1 MKKHPIVYM
10 FFSFIMI
17 LTFFD
22 IVKKDNSFSELENR
36 NLARKPIF
44 SISSFLEGKYRD
56 KYEEYINDNF
66 IFRNQW
72 INLKS
77 ISEYTLGKLENNNII
92 YGKENYMF
100 EKNIS
105 YDKERFKNNIDSINK
120 FIDIYE
126 GKVTTMIVPN
136 SYTIYE
142 EYIPWGIKLLNQEN
156 LINEVYKAN
165 DKDRNIDLVSLFK
178 KNKEEYIYYKTDHH
192 WTSYG
197 AYLAYK
203 AYIESLGEKPID
215 LNSLK
220 KNEANG
226 FYGTYFSK
234 AKLFSA
240 ESDILTYYDIDNI
253 TMNIQ
258 RKIFESLYDYDKLK
272 TRDKYSVFIRGN
284 NGLTII
290 ENKNI
295 KLGKKLLIFKD
306 SFANSMIP
314 FLSQNFQEIHVVDLR
329 SFSWKVSEYMKN
341 TNFDEIL
348 ILYNMENFLRD
359 INITRIKYLY
369 LSKNFPY
376 YIIWKIF

>member
-1 MKKHPIVYM
+1 
-10 FFSFIMI
+10 
-17 LTFFD
+17 
-22 IVKKDNSFSELENR
+22 
-36 NLARKPIF
+36 
-44 SISSFLEGKYRD
+44 
-56 KYEEYINDNF
+56 
-66 IFRNQW
+66 
-72 INLKS
+72 
-77 ISEYTLGKLENNNII
+77 
-92 YGKENYMF
+92 
-100 EKNIS
+100 
-105 YDKERFKNNIDSINK
+105 
-120 FIDIYE
+120 
-126 GKVTTMIVPN
+126 MIVPN

-165 DKDRNIDLVSLFK
+165 SKDRNIDLVSLFK

-220 KNEANG
+220 KNEAAG

-258 RKIFESLYDYDKLK
+258 GEIFESLYDYDKLN
-272 TRDKYSVFIRGN
+272 TRDKYSVFIKGN

-341 TNFDEIL
+341 TNFNEIL
-348 ILYNMENFLRD
+348 ILYNMESFLRD
-359 INITRIKYLY
+359 ISITRIKY
-369 LSKNFPY
+369 
-376 YIIWKIF
+376 

>member
-1 MKKHPIVYM
+1 
-10 FFSFIMI
+10 
-17 LTFFD
+17 
-22 IVKKDNSFSELENR
+22 
-36 NLARKPIF
+36 
-44 SISSFLEGKYRD
+44 
-56 KYEEYINDNF
+56 
-66 IFRNQW
+66 
-72 INLKS
+72 
-77 ISEYTLGKLENNNII
+77 
-92 YGKENYMF
+92 
-100 EKNIS
+100 
-105 YDKERFKNNIDSINK
+105 
-120 FIDIYE
+120 
-126 GKVTTMIVPN
+126 MIVPN

-142 EYIPWGIKLLNQEN
+142 EYIPWGIKLLNQEK
-156 LINEVYKAN
+156 LINEVYRAN

-220 KNEANG
+220 KNEATG

-258 RKIFESLYDYDKLK
+258 GGIFESLYDYDKLN
-272 TRDKYSVFIRGN
+272 TRDKYSVFIKGN

-359 INITRIKYLY
+359 INITRIKY
-369 LSKNFPY
+369 
-376 YIIWKIF
+376 

>member
-120 FIDIYE
+120 F
-126 GKVTTMIVPN
+126 
-136 SYTIYE
+136 
-142 EYIPWGIKLLNQEN
+142 
-156 LINEVYKAN
+156 YKAN

-220 KNEANG
+220 KNEATG

-258 RKIFESLYDYDKLK
+258 GKIFESLYDYDKLK

-306 SFANSMIP
+306 SFANSIIP

-359 INITRIKYLY
+359 INITRIKY
-369 LSKNFPY
+369 
-376 YIIWKIF
+376 

>member
-1 MKKHPIVYM
+1 MIKYPISILVLTIIL
-10 FFSFIMI
+10 FITIIDISNKDKNFSNF
-17 LTFFD
+17 
-22 IVKKDNSFSELENR
+22 ENR
-36 NLARKPIF
+36 SLAQRPVFYFDDFLKGRF
-44 SISSFLEGKYRD
+44 SKD
-56 KYEEYINDNF
+56 YERYINDQF
-66 IFRNQW
+66 VFRDTW
-72 INLKS
+72 IDLKS
-77 ISEYTLGKLENNNII
+77 RSEYLLGKIENNNII

-156 LINEVYKAN
+156 LINEVYN
-165 DKDRNIDLVSLFK
+165 GNSKDRNIDLVSLFK

-220 KNEANG
+220 KNEVNG

-258 RKIFESLYDYDKLK
+258 GKIFESLYDYDKLNI
-272 TRDKYSVFIRGN
+272 RDKYSVFIRGN

-359 INITRIKYLY
+359 INITRIKY
-369 LSKNFPY
+369 
-376 YIIWKIF
+376 

>member
-44 SISSFLEGKYRD
+44 SISSFVEGKYRD

-258 RKIFESLYDYDKLK
+258 GKIFESLYDYDKLK

>member
-17 LTFFD
+17 ITFSD
-22 IVKKDNSFSELENR
+22 IVKKNNSFSELENR
-36 NLARKPIF
+36 SLARKPIF
-44 SISSFLEGKYRD
+44 SISSFVEGKYRD

-77 ISEYTLGKLENNNII
+77 INEYTLGKLENNNII

-142 EYIPWGIKLLNQEN
+142 EYIPWGINLLNQEN
-156 LINEVYKAN
+156 LINEVYRAN
-165 DKDRNIDLVSLFK
+165 SKDRNIDLVSLFK

-203 AYIESLGEKPID
+203 TYIENLGEKPIE

-220 KNEANG
+220 KNEVMG

-234 AKLFSA
+234 AKLFNA

-253 TMNIQ
+253 TLNIQ
-258 RKIFESLYDYDKLK
+258 GEIFESLYDYDKLN

-284 NGLTII
+284 NGLSII

-295 KLGKKLLIFKD
+295 KEEKRLLIFKD

-329 SFSWKVSEYMKN
+329 SFSEKISEHVKN

-359 INITRIKYLY
+359 VNITRIKY
-369 LSKNFPY
+369 
-376 YIIWKIF
+376 

>member
-1 MKKHPIVYM
+1 MKKHPIVYV

-22 IVKKDNSFSELENR
+22 IVKKNNTFSELENR

-44 SISSFLEGKYRD
+44 SISSFVEGKYRY

-126 GKVTTMIVPN
+126 GRVTTMIVPN

-142 EYIPWGIKLLNQEN
+142 EYVPWGIELLNQEK
-156 LINEVYKAN
+156 LIEEVYKGN
-165 DKDRNIDLVSLFK
+165 SKDRNIDLISLFK
-178 KNKEEYIYYKTDHH
+178 ENKEKYIYYKTDHH

-220 KNEANG
+220 KNEVKG

-234 AKLFSA
+234 AKSFNA
-240 ESDILTYYDIDNI
+240 KSDILTYYDVDNI

-258 RKIFESLYDYDKLK
+258 GEVFESLYDYDKLN

-290 ENKNI
+290 ENKSI
-295 KLGKKLLIFKD
+295 KEGKKLLIFKD

-314 FLSQNFQEIHVVDLR
+314 FLSRNFKEIHVVDLR
-329 SFSWKVSEYMKN
+329 SFSQKVSEYIKD
-341 TNFDEIL
+341 TNFNDVL

-359 INITRIKYLY
+359 INISRIKY
-369 LSKNFPY
+369 
-376 YIIWKIF
+376 

>member
-17 LTFFD
+17 ITFSD
-22 IVKKDNSFSELENR
+22 IVKKNNSFSELENR
-36 NLARKPIF
+36 SLARKHIF
-44 SISSFLEGKYRD
+44 SISSFVEGKYRD

-120 FIDIYE
+120 FIYIYE

-142 EYIPWGIKLLNQEN
+142 EYIPWGINLLNQEN
-156 LINEVYKAN
+156 LINEVYRAN
-165 DKDRNIDLVSLFK
+165 SKDRNIDLVSLFK

-203 AYIESLGEKPID
+203 TYIENLGEKPIE

-220 KNEANG
+220 KNEVMG
-226 FYGTYFSK
+226 FYGSYFSK
-234 AKLFSA
+234 AKLFNA

-253 TMNIQ
+253 TLNIQ
-258 RKIFESLYDYDKLK
+258 GEIFESLYDYDKLN

-284 NGLTII
+284 NGLSII

-295 KLGKKLLIFKD
+295 KEEKRLLIFKD

-329 SFSWKVSEYMKN
+329 SFSEKISEHVKN

-359 INITRIKYLY
+359 VNITRIKY
-369 LSKNFPY
+369 
-376 YIIWKIF
+376 

>member
-1 MKKHPIVYM
+1 
-10 FFSFIMI
+10 
-17 LTFFD
+17 
-22 IVKKDNSFSELENR
+22 
-36 NLARKPIF
+36 
-44 SISSFLEGKYRD
+44 
-56 KYEEYINDNF
+56 
-66 IFRNQW
+66 
-72 INLKS
+72 
-77 ISEYTLGKLENNNII
+77 
-92 YGKENYMF
+92 MF

-156 LINEVYKAN
+156 LINEVYN
-165 DKDRNIDLVSLFK
+165 GNSKDRNIDLVSLFK

-220 KNEANG
+220 KNEATG

-258 RKIFESLYDYDKLK
+258 GGIFESLYDYDKLK
-272 TRDKYSVFIRGN
+272 TRDKYSVFIKGN

-359 INITRIKYLY
+359 INITRIKY
-369 LSKNFPY
+369 
-376 YIIWKIF
+376 

>member
-22 IVKKDNSFSELENR
+22 IVKKNNSFSELENR

-44 SISSFLEGKYRD
+44 SISSFVEEKYRD

-66 IFRNQW
+66 IFRNHW

-92 YGKENYMF
+92 YGRENYMF

-120 FIDIYE
+120 FIDIYK

-136 SYTIYE
+136 SHTIYQ
-142 EYIPWGIKLLNQEN
+142 EYVPWGIELLNQEN
-156 LINEVYKAN
+156 LINEVYSAN
-165 DKDRNIDLVSLFK
+165 SKDRNIDLVSLFK
-178 KNKEEYIYYKTDHH
+178 ENKEEYIYYKTDHH

-203 AYIESLGEKPID
+203 TYIESLGEKPID
-215 LNSLK
+215 LNTLK
-220 KNEANG
+220 KNEVTG

-234 AKLFSA
+234 AKLFNA

-258 RKIFESLYDYDKLK
+258 GEIFESLYDYDKLK

-284 NGLTII
+284 NGLSII

-295 KLGKKLLIFKD
+295 KEGQKLLIFKD

-314 FLSQNFQEIHVVDLR
+314 FLSQNFREIHVVDLR
-329 SFSWKVSEYMKN
+329 SFSGKVSEYVKN
-341 TNFDEIL
+341 TNFNEIL
-348 ILYNMENFLRD
+348 ILYNMENFLGD
-359 INITRIKYLY
+359 IDITRIKY
-369 LSKNFPY
+369 
-376 YIIWKIF
+376 

>member
-1 MKKHPIVYM
+1 MC
-10 FFSFIMI
+10 FFFYNDFN
-17 LTFFD
+17 FFD
-22 IVKKDNSFSELENR
+22 IVKKNNSFSELENR

-44 SISSFLEGKYRD
+44 SISSFVEGKYRD
-56 KYEEYINDNF
+56 KYEDYINDNF

-126 GKVTTMIVPN
+126 GRVTTMIVPN

-142 EYIPWGIKLLNQEN
+142 EYVPWGIDLLNQEK
-156 LINEVYKAN
+156 LIEEVYKGN
-165 DKDRNIDLVSLFK
+165 SKDRNIDLISLFK
-178 KNKEEYIYYKTDHH
+178 NKEKYIYYKTDHH

-220 KNEANG
+220 RMRLRG
-226 FYGTYFSK
+226 FM
-234 AKLFSA
+234 
-240 ESDILTYYDIDNI
+240 E
-253 TMNIQ
+253 
-258 RKIFESLYDYDKLK
+258 
-272 TRDKYSVFIRGN
+272 
-284 NGLTII
+284 
-290 ENKNI
+290 
-295 KLGKKLLIFKD
+295 LIFQRL
-306 SFANSMIP
+306 N
-314 FLSQNFQEIHVVDLR
+314 LSRQ
-329 SFSWKVSEYMKN
+329 KV
-341 TNFDEIL
+341 
-348 ILYNMENFLRD
+348 
-359 INITRIKYLY
+359 
-369 LSKNFPY
+369 
-376 YIIWKIF
+376 IF

>member
-1 MKKHPIVYM
+1 MKKHPIVYV

-22 IVKKDNSFSELENR
+22 IVKKNNTFSELENR
-36 NLARKPIF
+36 SFARKPIF
-44 SISSFLEGKYRD
+44 SISSFVEGKYRD

-92 YGKENYMF
+92 YGKKNYMF

-126 GKVTTMIVPN
+126 GRVTTMIVPN
-136 SYTIYE
+136 SYTIYK
-142 EYIPWGIKLLNQEN
+142 EYVPWGIDLLNQEK
-156 LINEVYKAN
+156 LIEEVYKGN
-165 DKDRNIDLVSLFK
+165 SKDRNIDLISLFK
-178 KNKEEYIYYKTDHH
+178 KNKEKYIYYKTDHH

-220 KNEANG
+220 KNEVKG

-234 AKLFSA
+234 AKSFNA
-240 ESDILTYYDIDNI
+240 KSDVLTYYDVDNI
-253 TMNIQ
+253 IMNIQ
-258 RKIFESLYDYDKLK
+258 GEVFESLYDYDKLN

-290 ENKNI
+290 ENKSI
-295 KLGKKLLIFKD
+295 KEDKKLLIFKD

-329 SFSWKVSEYMKN
+329 SFSQKVSEYIKD
-341 TNFDEIL
+341 TNFNEVL

-359 INITRIKYLY
+359 INISRIKY
-369 LSKNFPY
+369 
-376 YIIWKIF
+376 

>member
-66 IFRNQW
+66 IFGNQW

-142 EYIPWGIKLLNQEN
+142 EYIPWGIKLLNQEK
-156 LINEVYKAN
+156 LINEVYRAN

-192 WTSYG
+192 WTTYG
-197 AYLAYK
+197 VYLAYK

-220 KNEANG
+220 KNEATG

-258 RKIFESLYDYDKLK
+258 GKIFESLYDYDKLNI
-272 TRDKYSVFIRGN
+272 RDKYSVFIRGN

-314 FLSQNFQEIHVVDLR
+314 FLSQNFKEIHVVDLR

-359 INITRIKYLY
+359 INITRIKY
-369 LSKNFPY
+369 
-376 YIIWKIF
+376 

>member
-1 MKKHPIVYM
+1 
-10 FFSFIMI
+10 MI

-22 IVKKDNSFSELENR
+22 IVKKGNSFSELENR

-44 SISSFLEGKYRD
+44 SISSFVEGKYRD

-105 YDKERFKNNIDSINK
+105 YDKERFKNNINSINR

-142 EYIPWGIKLLNQEN
+142 EYIPWGINLLNQEN
-156 LINEVYKAN
+156 LINEVYRAN
-165 DKDRNIDLVSLFK
+165 SKDRNIDLVSLFK

-220 KNEANG
+220 RMKLQDFMEHIFQRLN
-226 FYGTYFSK
+226 FSVQK
-234 AKLFSA
+234 V
-240 ESDILTYYDIDNI
+240 
-253 TMNIQ
+253 
-258 RKIFESLYDYDKLK
+258 IF
-272 TRDKYSVFIRGN
+272 
-284 NGLTII
+284 
-290 ENKNI
+290 
-295 KLGKKLLIFKD
+295 
-306 SFANSMIP
+306 
-314 FLSQNFQEIHVVDLR
+314 
-329 SFSWKVSEYMKN
+329 
-341 TNFDEIL
+341 
-348 ILYNMENFLRD
+348 
-359 INITRIKYLY
+359 
-369 LSKNFPY
+369 
-376 YIIWKIF
+376 